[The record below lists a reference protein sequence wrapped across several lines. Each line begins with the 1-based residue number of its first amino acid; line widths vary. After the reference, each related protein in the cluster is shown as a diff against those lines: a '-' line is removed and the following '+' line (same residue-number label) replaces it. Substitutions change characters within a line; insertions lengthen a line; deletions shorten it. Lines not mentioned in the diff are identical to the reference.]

1 MRKRVVVIASIAL
14 ALAACGGSGE
24 SQTDAP
30 AAPLTKNAALPATT
44 APPRPAPTTM
54 APRAAPTTSRPTTAP
69 STKAPTTTKAPA
81 STAPTTTL
89 AAAPTTGPN
98 LCTAQGPCT
107 VGQTGPAGGIVFYAA
122 ATPQRWGQ
130 YMEVRPQAFEQ
141 IIPDTCNLGAYDSYA
156 AGTIGAGITQTA
168 AVIAACAQDGKPAA
182 AGSYARVHAYSQ
194 NGNGGWFIPSK
205 DELQVLLDS
214 KVISFPIDQDL
225 TSGTWVNKPTAAESR
240 GFDVLYGVKREV
252 LAGTA
257 PPSRGGTVR
266 NVEVMS
272 DGPQSSGNP
281 NNRWGWIYIAR
292 VFGPTS

>member
-1 MRKRVVVIASIAL
+1 MRKRVVVITSIAL

-24 SQTDAP
+24 PQTDAP

-44 APPRPAPTTM
+44 TPQRPAPTTM
-54 APRAAPTTSRPTTAP
+54 APRDAPTTSRPTTAP

-89 AAAPTTGPN
+89 A
-98 LCTAQGPCT
+98 
-107 VGQTGPAGGIVFYAA
+107 GGIVFYAA
-122 ATPQRWGQ
+122 VTPQHWGQ
-130 YMEVRPQAFEQ
+130 YMEVRPQTFEQ
-141 IIPDTCNLGAYDSYA
+141 IIPDTCNLDAYDSYA
-156 AGTIGAGITQTA
+156 RVA
-168 AVIAACAQDGKPAA
+168 AYV
-182 AGSYARVHAYSQ
+182 Q

-257 PPSRGGTVR
+257 PSSRGSTVR